1 MLTSRAVKV
10 DYPSLSDRALLSD
23 RLADFKFSNN
33 VAAADSKH
41 GIKYGGK
48 DDELDSEDEAAFQD
62 PPEVIVDSMDI
73 VNDADTG
80 ENVAPAEDA
89 QDFFA
94 GDDVGA
100 GDDYEGFGGDA
111 GYAHGGGE
119 AEEMDEGTG
128 NATAGFAP
136 IDPRRAPDQR
146 DLVMAMTEEGG
157 ASMMDYFDASITKN
171 WAGPEHWKLRKV
183 IRKRMCSICDDAAS
197 C

>member
-1 MLTSRAVKV
+1 MV
-10 DYPSLSDRALLSD
+10 D
-23 RLADFKFSNN
+23 
-33 VAAADSKH
+33 
-41 GIKYGGK
+41 G
-48 DDELDSEDEAAFQD
+48 
-62 PPEVIVDSMDI
+62 MDI

-80 ENVAPAEDA
+80 DNIAPAEDA

-111 GYAHGGGE
+111 GYAHGGGD
-119 AEEMDEGTG
+119 ADEMDEEGTG
-128 NATAGFAP
+128 NANAGQPGFVP
-136 IDPRRAPDQR
+136 FDPRQVPDQR

-183 IRKRMCSICDDAAS
+183 IRKRMYSILEDSLLINIYNSSRS
-197 C
+197 CRPVSCA